1 MIIIQYLSMATSLVI
16 CEVPTF
22 ANLFE
27 QIQSHLAATYP
38 ILEVLEVRHFHL

>member
-1 MIIIQYLSMATSLVI
+1 MIIIQYLSMVTSFVV

-22 ANLFE
+22 SNIFE